1 MKGNGKINH
10 FGNGPKIG
18 AQEGTSPC
26 NYSPGNRVHSCELPI
41 FIKKYSRRDQI
52 NLNSWNKFPEP
63 IPQIIQVPAC
73 ELLVE
78 ESPRSQITIIQSL
91 SGILVPITP
100 FELKYIL
107 NFMRRGLQNKF
118 SIWSY

>member
-26 NYSPGNRVHSCELPI
+26 NYSPGNQSIRVNYH
-41 FIKKYSRRDQI
+41 FHKKYSRRDQI

-73 ELLVE
+73 ELLVG

-91 SGILVPITP
+91 SGISVPITP

>member
-1 MKGNGKINH
+1 MALRSAHKKGLVLVTIVL
-10 FGNGPKIG
+10 
-18 AQEGTSPC
+18 GTSPF
-26 NYSPGNRVHSCELPI
+26 VWTTH
-41 FIKKYSRRDQI
+41 FHKKYSRRDQI

-73 ELLVE
+73 ELLVG

-100 FELKYIL
+100 FKLKYIL
-107 NFMRRGLQNKF
+107 NFMRRGLQDKF
-118 SIWSY
+118 SIWSF